1 MTEYLGFK
9 WLSDALHI
17 DPVQP
22 FQVQSRIGSTRETI
36 TSDGAVKQTFPAQFR
51 PEPTVRGHLVF
62 AFKYEVIHIEFL
74 SRLFH
79 AIAPAELENWIRES
93 PTGQYARR
101 ACFFYEWTTGRRLD
115 VADVAAGNYVDALP
129 KENYLTATRPSNHP
143 RWRVRDNLPGTVE
156 FCPLVHRNADIAA
169 LEEYDCGKALHG
181 LEIEFGADLLR
192 RSAVWLT
199 VKESRASFAIEHE
212 EQQRDRI
219 QRFAVVMEARCGEGP
234 DPLEI
239 QALTDLQRAMLGLAT
254 RYGMRKSPVF
264 VGHSGGYANVVDYIA
279 PHWQDTE
286 GLLRGLRGFV
296 TRTVGAAPLLRC
308 AVTSFGFVYIHPM
321 IDGNGRISRF
331 LVNDILR
338 RDGAVPAPFILPIS
352 ATITNSANA
361 KAGYDRALERFSRPL
376 MQRYANRATFGDA
389 YRCEDGVTSNFHFD
403 GYEEA
408 LPAWR
413 YPDLTYHVQYLGDVI
428 RLTIEQE
435 MGREAMVLQR
445 FERARVAVKNHLE
458 GPNPDVDR
466 IIRSVRD
473 NGWRLSNKL
482 EAQFPQLSDPV
493 LADKVVSAVKDA
505 YTGQPDH
512 GVAEDPP
519 G

>member
-9 WLSDALHI
+9 WLSEAFDI

-22 FQVQSRIGSTRETI
+22 FQVQSRIGSTRETVI
-36 TSDGAVKQTFPAQFR
+36 SDGLVKQAFPAQFR
-51 PEPTVRGHLVF
+51 PEPTLRAHLVF
-62 AFKYEVIHIEFL
+62 ALKYEIMHVEFL

-79 AIAPAELENWIRES
+79 AIAPAELEAWIRES

-115 VADVAAGNYVDALP
+115 VPDIGAGNYVDALP
-129 KENYLTATRPSNHP
+129 KEDYLTATRSTNHP
-143 RWRVRDNLPGTVE
+143 RWRVRDNLPGTAE
-156 FCPLVHRNADIAA
+156 FCPIVYRNADIAT
-169 LEEYDCGKALHG
+169 LEQYDCGKALEA
-181 LEIEFGADLLR
+181 LEIEFGADLVR

-212 EQQRDRI
+212 EEQRDRI
-219 QRFAVVMEARCGEGP
+219 QRFAMVMEERCGAGP

-239 QALTDLQRAMLGLAT
+239 EALTDLQQAMLGVAT
-254 RYGMRKSPVF
+254 RYGVRKSPVF
-264 VGHSGGYANVVDYIA
+264 VGHTGGYANVVDYIA
-279 PHWQDTE
+279 PHWQHTE
-286 GLLRGLRGFV
+286 GLLRGLRAFV
-296 TRTVGAAPLLRC
+296 ARTAGAAPLLRC

-361 KAGYDRALERFSRPL
+361 KAGYDRTLERFSRPL
-376 MQRYANRATFGDA
+376 MQRYAHRARFGDA
-389 YRCEDGVTSNFHFD
+389 CLCEDGVSTNFHFD

-413 YPDLTYHVQYLGDVI
+413 YPDLSAHVQYLGDVI

-466 IIRSVRD
+466 IIRSVKD

-482 EAQFPQLSDPV
+482 AAQFPQLSDPL
-493 LADKVVSAVKDA
+493 LAAKVVSAIREAFAGPTDK
-505 YTGQPDH
+505 PDTWP
-512 GVAEDPP
+512 E
-519 G
+519 